1 MRPGA
6 GHSEKGSYIK
16 MIAQNT
22 EKVNKIIEGIGF
34 GEYRL
39 YYLGEYLATSYAP
52 TELLALKERAEIIA
66 ELPQPMTYQQTIN
79 AQRAFDASCPDYWNG
94 V

>member
-1 MRPGA
+1 
-6 GHSEKGSYIK
+6 

-22 EKVNKIIEGIGF
+22 EKVNKIIEGVGL
-34 GEYRL
+34 GEYHL
-39 YYLGEYLATSYAP
+39 YYLGRYLATSYAA

-79 AQRAFDASCPDYWNG
+79 AQRAFDASYPDFSNG
-94 V
+94 VR